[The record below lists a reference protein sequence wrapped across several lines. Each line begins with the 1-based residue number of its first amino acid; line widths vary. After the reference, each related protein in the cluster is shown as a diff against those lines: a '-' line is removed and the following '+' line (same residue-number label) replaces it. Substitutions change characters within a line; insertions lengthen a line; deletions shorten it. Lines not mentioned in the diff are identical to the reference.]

1 MAVFEVSVELACSP
15 ETAFEFLAQPENIRL
30 ITPSAVML
38 VFDAAPQ
45 RLSLGARM
53 EFRVQAY
60 GVVRSVV
67 HDVTVWDQ
75 PRMFVERQVE
85 GPLGAWEHEH
95 LFLPTS
101 TGTRVTDRITFA
113 TPGGVLG
120 LLINERKIRESLE
133 EGFGHRHHEL
143 AKRFGT
149 PSGAF

>member
-1 MAVFEVSVELACSP
+1 MAVFEASVELACSP
-15 ETAFEFLAQPENIRL
+15 EIVFEFLAQPENIRL
-30 ITPSAVML
+30 ITPSSVML

-60 GVVRSVV
+60 GVVRSAV
-67 HDVTVWDQ
+67 HDVTQWDE
-75 PRMFVERQVE
+75 PRRFVEWQVE

-95 LFLPTS
+95 LFEITPN
-101 TGTRVTDRITFA
+101 GTRVTDRITFGP
-113 TPGGVLG
+113 PGGVLG

-143 AKRFGT
+143 EKRFGT
-149 PSGAF
+149 AKGTA